1 VIQLTSSYFNE
12 WLDEDNDYMRLYEIF
27 GNKEY
32 LEEAKE
38 VLASLKAIV
47 TRNERHKTIV
57 CKIMSNEIHAF

>member
-1 VIQLTSSYFNE
+1 LTSSYFNE
-12 WLDEDNDYMRLYEIF
+12 WLDEYNDYMRLYEIF

-38 VLASLKAIV
+38 VLASLKAV
-47 TRNERHKTIV
+47 VLRNKRHNTII